1 MIARRAV
8 ALGGW
13 ALMSVLAA
21 ARAHAAD
28 AMDAMD
34 APAAAA
40 AAAAPGS
47 RFARVSATSESAPS
61 SAFEFASPAAS
72 TSASALAVVPMS
84 ALTLASA
91 PAPAPAPS
99 AAPSPSPTSPP
110 TSSPVQ
116 PGVRPG
122 ASCAKTRP
130 AILFNRWQEDWSAL
144 ADPCVPRRPLD
155 ALKYVPLFGRVDSYL
170 SLGAGLRERL
180 ELNDAPLF
188 GLGRARGDTYVL
200 QRVQMHADLRI
211 AGHVQAFVQLEDA
224 RPFGKDNV
232 GPVDRNRVDLRQAFV
247 TYVDAIGSG
256 AFKARVGRQE
266 MAFDLQRFVSVR
278 DGPNVRQ
285 AFDGIWADW
294 EQGPWR
300 LIGYATQP
308 VQYRDDGAFDDVSN
322 RNLTFSG
329 VRIERQ
335 RVGPGDLS
343 AYYSRY
349 NRTQAQFL
357 DGAGGEH
364 RDVFDVRYAGK
375 RRNVDWDIE
384 GMYQTGRVG
393 AQRIEAWAVGSLAGY
408 TFAGV
413 GWMPRIGL
421 QVDAA
426 SGDRRPRDGRIETF
440 NPLFPNGYYFALA
453 GYTGYTNL
461 IHVKPSL
468 TLKPSSALTLLAAVG
483 LQWRATTADAV
494 YAQGATPVP
503 GTAGR
508 GGNWTGFYTQLRADW
523 AVAANLAAALEVVH
537 FQIGDALRAA
547 GGRNADYV
555 GAELKFGW

>member
-1 MIARRAV
+1 MRR
-8 ALGGW
+8 
-13 ALMSVLAA
+13 S
-21 ARAHAAD
+21 
-28 AMDAMD
+28 
-34 APAAAA
+34 
-40 AAAAPGS
+40 
-47 RFARVSATSESAPS
+47 
-61 SAFEFASPAAS
+61 
-72 TSASALAVVPMS
+72 
-84 ALTLASA
+84 
-91 PAPAPAPS
+91 
-99 AAPSPSPTSPP
+99 
-110 TSSPVQ
+110 
-116 PGVRPG
+116 
-122 ASCAKTRP
+122 
-130 AILFNRWQEDWSAL
+130 
-144 ADPCVPRRPLD
+144 
-155 ALKYVPLFGRVDSYL
+155 
-170 SLGAGLRERL
+170 
-180 ELNDAPLF
+180 
-188 GLGRARGDTYVL
+188 
-200 QRVQMHADLRI
+200 
-211 AGHVQAFVQLEDA
+211 
-224 RPFGKDNV
+224 
-232 GPVDRNRVDLRQAFV
+232 
-247 TYVDAIGSG
+247 
-256 AFKARVGRQE
+256 
-266 MAFDLQRFVSVR
+266 
-278 DGPNVRQ
+278 
-285 AFDGIWADW
+285 
-294 EQGPWR
+294 
-300 LIGYATQP
+300 P

-349 NRTQAQFL
+349 NRTQAQFP

-523 AVAANLAAALEVVH
+523 AVTANLAAALEVVH

>member
-21 ARAHAAD
+21 ARAHAA
-28 AMDAMD
+28 DAMD

-61 SAFEFASPAAS
+61 SAFEFASPAASAS

-180 ELNDAPLF
+180 EVNDAPLF

-200 QRVQMHADLRI
+200 QRVQVHADLRI

-349 NRTQAQFL
+349 NRTQAQFP

-375 RRNVDWDIE
+375 RRNVD
-384 GMYQTGRVG
+384 
-393 AQRIEAWAVGSLAGY
+393 
-408 TFAGV
+408 
-413 GWMPRIGL
+413 
-421 QVDAA
+421 
-426 SGDRRPRDGRIETF
+426 
-440 NPLFPNGYYFALA
+440 
-453 GYTGYTNL
+453 
-461 IHVKPSL
+461 
-468 TLKPSSALTLLAAVG
+468 
-483 LQWRATTADAV
+483 
-494 YAQGATPVP
+494 
-503 GTAGR
+503 
-508 GGNWTGFYTQLRADW
+508 
-523 AVAANLAAALEVVH
+523 
-537 FQIGDALRAA
+537 
-547 GGRNADYV
+547 
-555 GAELKFGW
+555 